1 VWSCSPIRKLRLL
14 DASFSSILVLNSL
27 LTYFIGTKQA
37 CSFRDSYTPLTATGL
52 DIYGLSNDS
61 PKANTTFKTKQNLPY
76 PLLCDPSRTLISA
89 IGLKGV
95 KGTTRGVFIINKSG
109 KVLAAESGGPEATVD
124 VVRKIVGGGGS
135 AAAGEPVKEKEDAE
149 LAKTASE
156 VADTAA
162 KIDADKA

>member
-1 VWSCSPIRKLRLL
+1 M
-14 DASFSSILVLNSL
+14 
-27 LTYFIGTKQA
+27 
-37 CSFRDSYTPLTATGL
+37 TATGF

-89 IGLKGV
+89 IGLKGA
-95 KGTTRGVFIINKSG
+95 KGTTRGVFVIDKSG
-109 KVLAAESGGPEATVD
+109 KVLAAESGSPDGTVE
-124 VVRKIVGGGGS
+124 VVRKL
-135 AAAGEPVKEKEDAE
+135 AGTAGTADESKEEDAE

-162 KIDADKA
+162 KLDADKA